1 MNIVISGIIIFV
13 ITFLV
18 LSWFAKG
25 NSKKIAKRVRSLII
39 VVSLV
44 IAILLAVGGRMLFSL
59 PLFFLAIS
67 ALKIKGLTT
76 FQIWQM
82 WRVLNFLRSTG
93 RFSYFGQERRE
104 EATSNIT
111 LDESYKILGIKRDC
125 SKAEVLKAANGLQ
138 KKIHPD
144 LNRDVNSERLSQIVN
159 EAKDKII
166 KNL

>member
-13 ITFLV
+13 IIFLL
-18 LSWFAKG
+18 LSWLARANTEKVAK
-25 NSKKIAKRVRSLII
+25 KARSLII
-39 VVSLV
+39 VLSLI
-44 IAILLAVGGRMLFSL
+44 IAILLAIGGRIIFSL

-67 ALKIKGLTT
+67 ALKIKGLTA

-93 RFSYFGQERRE
+93 RFSYFGQDKRAED
-104 EATSNIT
+104 TSSIT
-111 LDESYKILGIKRDC
+111 LDESYKILGIKKDC
-125 SKAEVLKAANGLQ
+125 SKEEVLKAASRLQ